1 MAAPETGKELK
12 EMEKPTE
19 EKDIITLDSSRKL
32 EEVLAENPLAIVSVQ
47 IEFNRKSDPPGQGGE
62 EDS

>member
-1 MAAPETGKELK
+1 
-12 EMEKPTE
+12 MEKPTE

-47 IEFNRKSDPPGQGGE
+47 IEFNRKPDHPGQGGE

>member
-1 MAAPETGKELK
+1 MPETGKELK

-32 EEVLAENPLAIVSVQ
+32 EGVLAENPLAIVSVQ
-47 IEFNRKSDPPGQGGE
+47 IEFSRKTDNPGQGGE